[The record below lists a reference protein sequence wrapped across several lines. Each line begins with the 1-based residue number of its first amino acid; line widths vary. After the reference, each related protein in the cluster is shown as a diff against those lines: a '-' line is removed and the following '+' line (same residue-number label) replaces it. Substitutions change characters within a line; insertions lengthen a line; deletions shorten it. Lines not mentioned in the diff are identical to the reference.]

1 VRKVRV
7 LSPADAASL
16 VHDGDVVTISSSS
29 GLGCPE
35 DILAAIGERFLETGS
50 PRGLTSINPIAA
62 GDMYGLKGIDH
73 LAHSGLLAK
82 IIAGSLPSGPSR
94 MEPPE
99 IWKMIEGE
107 EIDAYNFPSG
117 VIFQMHRA
125 GAAKQPGVFTRVGA
139 DTFIDPHQQGGRM
152 NERSP
157 MQYVEWVTVK
167 DEDWLFYPSIV
178 PNVAIIRAT
187 TADEAGNLTFEDEGS
202 PLGALDQAYATHNNG
217 GIVVAQVKRIASA
230 HSQSPQQVKVPGIL
244 VDAVVVSPNQLQT
257 TMTVNDP
264 AISGQIR
271 RPLKLLP
278 PVELSCEKVIAR
290 RAARELMSGEIVN
303 LGFGVSA
310 LVPHVLVEEGLAQEV
325 TWVIEQGAVGGVP
338 LLDFAFGCS
347 QNPDAIMQSV
357 DQFTLLQGAGFH
369 KAVLSFLEVDRQG
382 NVNVHHL
389 PNRRHVTAGVGGFAD
404 ITSSAREILF
414 LGSFTAGARDIA
426 VGEGRLTI
434 RTDGAHDKFVSEVS
448 EITFSGQRAMERGAK
463 VTYITERCVMELTS
477 AGLVVAEIA
486 PGVDLDED
494 VLERC
499 EFPVAV
505 ASNLKLMSADLFR
518 IEPINLAF
526 SELPDHP
533 HFARLADER

>member
-1 VRKVRV
+1 
-7 LSPADAASL
+7 
-16 VHDGDVVTISSSS
+16 
-29 GLGCPE
+29 
-35 DILAAIGERFLETGS
+35 
-50 PRGLTSINPIAA
+50 
-62 GDMYGLKGIDH
+62 
-73 LAHSGLLAK
+73 
-82 IIAGSLPSGPSR
+82 
-94 MEPPE
+94 
-99 IWKMIEGE
+99 
-107 EIDAYNFPSG
+107 
-117 VIFQMHRA
+117 
-125 GAAKQPGVFTRVGA
+125 VFTRVGA

-434 RTDGAHDKFVSEVS
+434 RTNGAHDKFVSEVS